1 MHIPLALKYIIAK
14 KKNKKPQSYKLQQIF
29 NL

>member
-14 KKNKKPQSYKLQQIF
+14 KKKPPQSYKLQQIF